1 MRSGDELVRLS
12 PAQLVMGRR
21 GRFHKWE
28 RHLGEVLINL
38 LKEHE

>member
-1 MRSGDELVRLS
+1 MRSGDELVWLS

-28 RHLGEVLINL
+28 RHLGKVLIKL
-38 LKEHE
+38 FERA